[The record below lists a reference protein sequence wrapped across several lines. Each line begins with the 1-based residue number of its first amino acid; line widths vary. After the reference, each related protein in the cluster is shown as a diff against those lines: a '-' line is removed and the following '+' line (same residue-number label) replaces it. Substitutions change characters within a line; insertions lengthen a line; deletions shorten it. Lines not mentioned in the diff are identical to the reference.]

1 MASSLTLP
9 SSRTLSYALSP
20 SPPQGPLIILSNSLC
35 APYTAWDHVAAA
47 LARHGFR
54 SLRYDQPGHGD
65 STTPTPTT
73 SNTFDSMAEDV
84 HLLLQHLGIAT
95 AHGWIGVSMGAATGI
110 YFAARYPGVVSRLAV
125 CDTISC
131 SPVNAGTPDPFT
143 SRVAAARQAGHMNH
157 ITRATME
164 RWFGT
169 DWIAANPNEA
179 SRMRGLML
187 RTSVDGFEAGC
198 AALTGASF
206 DLRPLFR
213 EVGAG
218 VDDAVCI
225 VGEKDANLPQ
235 AMEDM
240 RAQIQ
245 AGFAAAGKPRDVK
258 LQVIKDAGHVC
269 FIDGYTQFMETIV
282 PFMSK

>member
-1 MASSLTLP
+1 M
-9 SSRTLSYALSP
+9 
-20 SPPQGPLIILSNSLC
+20 
-35 APYTAWDHVAAA
+35 V
-47 LARHGFR
+47 
-54 SLRYDQPGHGD
+54 
-65 STTPTPTT
+65 
-73 SNTFDSMAEDV
+73 EDV
-84 HLLLQHLGIAT
+84 RHLLQHLGVAK

-110 YFAARYPGVVSRLAV
+110 YFVARYPGVVSRLAV

-131 SPVNAGTPDPFT
+131 SPVNAGTPDPFAA
-143 SRVAAARQAGHMNH
+143 RVAAARQVGHMND

-164 RWFGT
+164 RWFGM
-169 DWIAANPNEA
+169 DWIAANPDEA
-179 SRMRGLML
+179 SRMRSIML
-187 RTSVDGFEAGC
+187 RTSVDGFEACC
-198 AALTGASF
+198 AALTSAFF

-235 AMEDM
+235 TMHDM

-245 AGFAAAGKPRDVK
+245 AGFAAAGKPRDVR
-258 LQVIKDAGHVC
+258 LQVIRDAGHVC

-282 PFMSK
+282 PFMSN